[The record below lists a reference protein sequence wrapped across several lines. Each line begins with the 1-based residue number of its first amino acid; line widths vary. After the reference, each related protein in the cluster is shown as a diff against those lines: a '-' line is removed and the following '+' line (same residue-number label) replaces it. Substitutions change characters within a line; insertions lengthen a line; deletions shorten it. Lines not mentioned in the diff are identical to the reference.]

1 MSSVFR
7 LLDAV
12 SHLLFRIACLLVVA
26 IVLIVTYDVLSR
38 NLGLPMFIWAVNSV
52 EYAMLHVT
60 FLCLPYLVMTRGH
73 VSVEVVLTYL
83 PVHVRKA
90 WEFVLHIIAALI
102 CFYLA
107 WHSGKSF
114 FTALIEGTYEVR
126 SFDAPMWTLY
136 ASMPL
141 GFGFGGAQF
150 LSFIARGE
158 SFYGAAPEAHAG
170 M

>member
-1 MSSVFR
+1 MSLMFR
-7 LLDAV
+7 CLDAV
-12 SHLLFRIACLLVVA
+12 SNLLFRLACLFIVA

-38 NLGLPMFIWAVNSV
+38 NFGLPMFIWAVNSV
-52 EYAMLHVT
+52 EYAMLYVT

-83 PVHVRKA
+83 PKNVRKA
-90 WEFVLHIIAALI
+90 WEFMLHIIAALI

-107 WHSGKSF
+107 WYSGKSF
-114 FTALIEGTYEVR
+114 VTSVIEGTYEVR
-126 SFDAPMWTLY
+126 SFDAPMWALY
-136 ASMPL
+136 VTMPL

-158 SFYGAAPEAHAG
+158 SFFGAAPEAHAG